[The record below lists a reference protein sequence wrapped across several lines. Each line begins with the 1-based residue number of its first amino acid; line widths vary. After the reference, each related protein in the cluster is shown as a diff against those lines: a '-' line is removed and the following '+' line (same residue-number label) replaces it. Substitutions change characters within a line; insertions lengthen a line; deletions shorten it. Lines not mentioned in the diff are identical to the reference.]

1 MMPEPEEDDGG
12 RVPGG
17 CLPIVVACL
26 LMDAAVVLAAVQLA
40 RMLIGG

>member
-1 MMPEPEEDDGG
+1 MMSEPDGEDDG
-12 RVPGG
+12 RVPGE

-26 LMDAAVVLAAVQLA
+26 LMDAAVIFTAVQLA

>member
-1 MMPEPEEDDGG
+1 MMPEPDGEDDG

-26 LMDAAVVLAAVQLA
+26 LMDAAVIFAAVQLA